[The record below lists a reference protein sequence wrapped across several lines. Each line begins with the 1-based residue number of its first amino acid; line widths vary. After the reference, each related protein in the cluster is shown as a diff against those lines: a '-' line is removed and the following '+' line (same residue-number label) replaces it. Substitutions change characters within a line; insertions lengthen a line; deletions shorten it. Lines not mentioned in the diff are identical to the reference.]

1 MKFTLTME
9 DKGVLIKH
17 EFEATLL
24 DDFYFFEK
32 SFLLGCGYVLEDK
45 DKDED

>member
-1 MKFTLTME
+1 MKFTLIME
-9 DKGVLIKH
+9 SEELTVKH

-32 SFLLGCGYVLEDK
+32 SFILGCGYIL
-45 DKDED
+45 KDERDEE